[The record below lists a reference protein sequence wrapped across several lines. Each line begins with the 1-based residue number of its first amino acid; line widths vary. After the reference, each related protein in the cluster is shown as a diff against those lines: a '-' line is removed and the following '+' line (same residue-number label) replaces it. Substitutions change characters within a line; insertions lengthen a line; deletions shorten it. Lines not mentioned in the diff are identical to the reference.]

1 MPRKVRQV
9 FTNFSAGELNPLLN
23 ARTDAKAYF
32 EGARQCKNWYLLDE
46 GGVMRRPATQFTA
59 ELPAESRIIPFI
71 FAEDEVAI
79 VESVKAAS
87 DVYSPVSGKIIEVN
101 ELLLDNPE
109 IINESPYSD
118 GWFYKIQPD
127 NLDEI
132 NELLSPQEYGE
143 VCEE

>member
-71 FAEDEVAI
+71 FSEDETALLF
-79 VESVKAAS
+79 
-87 DVYSPVSGKIIEVN
+87 YLII
-101 ELLLDNPE
+101 D
-109 IINESPYSD
+109 
-118 GWFYKIQPD
+118 
-127 NLDEI
+127 
-132 NELLSPQEYGE
+132 
-143 VCEE
+143 

>member
-1 MPRKVRQV
+1 MNEIPGDLKFRPSHEWVRIEQDGTVTVGISDHAQDLLGDIV
-9 FTNFSAGELNPLLN
+9 F
-23 ARTDAKAYF
+23 
-32 EGARQCKNWYLLDE
+32 
-46 GGVMRRPATQFTA
+46 V
-59 ELPAESRIIPFI
+59 ELPDIGAQMN
-71 FAEDEVAI
+71 AEDEVAI

-87 DVYSPVSGKIIEVN
+87 DVYSPVSGEIIEVN